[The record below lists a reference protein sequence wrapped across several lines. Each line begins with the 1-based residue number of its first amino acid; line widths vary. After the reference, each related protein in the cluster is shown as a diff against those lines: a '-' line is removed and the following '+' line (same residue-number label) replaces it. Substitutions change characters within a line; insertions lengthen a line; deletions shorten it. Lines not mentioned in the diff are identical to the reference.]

1 MFFFWSKRC
10 EMRQILISNSSMLF
24 QGPTLTNLHLV
35 RVLHVINNVL
45 YQLNGK
51 NMIQRYFV
59 DELSVE

>member
-1 MFFFWSKRC
+1 MYCFWSKRC